1 MKSKYLMFPIL
12 GLAALCAGAQTAP
25 ATSAPPAA
33 GSKVAVIDI
42 QAAILQTK
50 DGQKAAANLQTKFS
64 PKKAELD
71 RKQGEIAASQEQYRK
86 GANAMNEDA
95 KQKLVRDID
104 MKTKSLNRDT
114 DDANAELEQE
124 NQRLMSDLGGKMM
137 AVLNKYAT
145 DNGYVLVLDVSSQQ
159 TPVLYASNTIDIT
172 REIIG
177 LYDKGSAS
185 MTTPMSSAPRLGTPA
200 PASPARGTGSV
211 PSTVR
216 RTPSPAPAAAPKTT
230 P

>member
-1 MKSKYLMFPIL
+1 MKSKYLMFPIM
-12 GLAALCAGAQTAP
+12 GLAALCANAQNAQTAP
-25 ATSAPPAA
+25 ATTAPAA

-50 DGQKAAANLQTKFS
+50 DGQKAAANLQTKFT

-71 RKQGEIAASQEQYRK
+71 RKQGEIAAAQEQYRK
-86 GANAMNEDA
+86 GANAMSEEA

-104 MKTKSLNRDT
+104 VKTKSLNRDT

-177 LYDKGSAS
+177 LYDKSAAT
-185 MTTPMSSAPRLGTPA
+185 MTTPMSSAPRPGS
-200 PASPARGTGSV
+200 SPAGRGTGSA
-211 PSTVR
+211 PSPVR
-216 RTPSPAPAAAPKTT
+216 RTPTPPAPAPK
-230 P
+230 